1 MKLFYAMTTQEFI
14 DEVFTIAKQGS
25 GQEQLS
31 TSEVVDE
38 LRILKDKAL
47 KWDILH
53 RSFVETL

>member
-1 MKLFYAMTTQEFI
+1 MTTQEFI
-14 DEVFTIAKQGS
+14 DEVFTVAKQGS
-25 GQEQLS
+25 GQNQLS

>member
-1 MKLFYAMTTQEFI
+1 MTTQEFI
-14 DEVFTIAKQGS
+14 DEVFTVAKQGS
-25 GQEQLS
+25 GQDHLFA
-31 TSEVVDE
+31 SEVVDE